1 MDTETIAV
9 ICTTILTLLST
20 LLGARYSNAKAK
32 AENKVIEV
40 QTVLKGIV
48 AVSEKVIESGK
59 DDKVTE
65 EEYQGIAEALQ
76 RTLEDAKKVIS

>member
-1 MDTETIAV
+1 MDAETIAV

-40 QTVLKGIV
+40 QTVLKDV
-48 AVSEKVIESGK
+48 VVLSEKVVEAGM

-65 EEYQGIAEALQ
+65 EEYKGIAEALQ

>member
-1 MDTETIAV
+1 MDTETIA
-9 ICTTILTLLST
+9 CNHPHFALNF
-20 LLGARYSNAKAK
+20 LGARYSNAKAK

-40 QTVLKGIV
+40 QTVLKGVV
-48 AVSEKVIESGK
+48 AVSEKVIEAGM

-65 EEYQGIAEALQ
+65 EEYQGIAEALH

>member
-1 MDTETIAV
+1 MDAETIAV

-40 QTVLKGIV
+40 QTVLKDVV
-48 AVSEKVIESGK
+48 ALSEKVVEAGM

-65 EEYQGIAEALQ
+65 EEYKGIAEALQ